1 VSGDWASKV
10 SHPNS
15 KVNDC
20 HAAPNS
26 GGKPVSTIAENP
38 LSSGKMNRT
47 GRHGGGKHAIY
58 RNSTTE
64 NHRQPQEE
72 DCIPGESN
80 HNLVKETRAT
90 VQNPDRRSRLLDMIR
105 VRGFL
110 SVDEIVRELAVSE
123 STARRDLD
131 TLEEQGVARRTHGG
145 VLYAGGLAHAG
156 DFGRQPAHWDA
167 KRAIAARAVEDIADG
182 ETVLLDGGTTT
193 YEVARLLVGRSLQ
206 VVTNS
211 LPVANLFAAESQTDL
226 VLLGGYVSPRTGVCL
241 GPYANELLGR
251 LHVTTT
257 VLSAAGISAE
267 GLFNAHLL
275 LAETEQAMLRAAG
288 RVIVV
293 ADSSKFGR
301 KSLTLVAPLDAI
313 DLIVS
318 DSGLSAEWKQE
329 LESAGTRVVVAT
341 VAPRSETAAAPSRRS
356 DSQVR
361 RSRPA

>member
-1 VSGDWASKV
+1 MVAF
-10 SHPNS
+10 P
-15 KVNDC
+15 
-20 HAAPNS
+20 
-26 GGKPVSTIAENP
+26 
-38 LSSGKMNRT
+38 
-47 GRHGGGKHAIY
+47 
-58 RNSTTE
+58 
-64 NHRQPQEE
+64 
-72 DCIPGESN
+72 N
-80 HNLVKETRAT
+80 HNRWREAVAN
-90 VQNPDRRSRLLDMIR
+90 VQNLERRNRLLDLIR
-105 VRGFL
+105 VRGFV
-110 SVDEIVRELAVSE
+110 SIEEVTREMGISE

-131 TLEEQGVARRTHGG
+131 ALEEQGSARRTHGG
-145 VLYAGGLAHAG
+145 VLYAGGLPRLAE
-156 DFGRQPAHWDA
+156 FGERQPANWAA
-167 KRAIAARAVEDIADG
+167 KRAIAVRAAEEISDG

-211 LPVANLFAAESQTDL
+211 LPVANLFAAESRTDL

-257 VLSAAGISAE
+257 VLSAAGIDAN

-275 LAETEQAMLRAAG
+275 LAETEQAMLAAAG

-313 DLIVS
+313 DLVVS
-318 DSGLSAEWKQE
+318 DEGLSQAWRD
-329 LESAGTRVVVAT
+329 RV
-341 VAPRSETAAAPSRRS
+341 AAAGPRLLVTPVEATDREAEPNA
-356 DSQVR
+356 R